1 MSNNDIWKWSA
12 KETANAVK
20 NKMISATDSIKSS
33 LKRLDEV
40 NSNVNAVVVSLKE
53 EALTKAQQIDKK
65 IKNNETLGSLAGVPI
80 TIKEN
85 VDVKNQ
91 STTNGMKVFKDIIAP
106 QNSPVVQNLIDEDG
120 IIIGRTNTPEI
131 SYRWFTDNPLRGLTK
146 NPWSEDITP
155 GGSSGGAA
163 ASVALGIGDI
173 AHGNDVGGSI
183 RYPAYACGVVGIK
196 PGLGCVPAYNPS
208 AIKERGIA
216 LQLMSVQGPHAREVE
231 DLRLALKAMS
241 SKGDGDPW
249 WTPLKHSQPIT
260 KPINIAVNKW
270 CGNTKCHKDV
280 EASIDTAALIFT
292 NRGFNVVEK
301 TPPEINLAA
310 ESWRTIFG
318 IDAKIN
324 MLELVKE
331 SGSQDIIN
339 VVQGFVDAAS
349 GKGIN
354 EFNEALSAR
363 NKVLRSWNDFMND
376 FPIIISPVSALPP
389 YKQGEDQLGKER
401 FKNILEEQSPL
412 YVINFLGLPSVSV
425 PINIKNNV
433 PSGVQIIAPRYYENL
448 ALDMAKI
455 LEDEIGVFYK
465 KLWNIL

>member
-1 MSNNDIWKWSA
+1 MTNNDIWKWSA

-53 EALTKAQQIDKK
+53 EALNKAQQIDKK

-85 VDVKNQ
+85 VDVRNQ

-280 EASIDTAALIFT
+280 EASIETAASIFT

-363 NKVLRSWNDFMND
+363 NKVLRSWNYFMND

-389 YKQGEDQLGKER
+389 YKQGEDQLGKNR
-401 FKNILEEQSPL
+401 FKDILEEQSPL

-448 ALDMAKI
+448 ALDMARI

-465 KLWNIL
+465 KLWNNL

>member
-20 NKMISATDSIKSS
+20 NKMISATDSVKSS

-53 EALTKAQQIDKK
+53 EALNKAQQIDKK

-85 VDVKNQ
+85 VDVRNQ

-231 DLRLALKAMS
+231 DLRLALRAMS

-280 EASIDTAALIFT
+280 EASIETAASIFT

-363 NKVLRSWNDFMND
+363 NKVLRSWNYFMND

-389 YKQGEDQLGKER
+389 YKQGEDQLGKNR
-401 FKNILEEQSPL
+401 FKDILEEQSPL

-448 ALDMAKI
+448 ALDMARI

-465 KLWNIL
+465 KLWNNL

>member
-1 MSNNDIWKWSA
+1 MTNNDIWKWSA
-12 KETANAVK
+12 IETANAVK
-20 NKMISATDSIKSS
+20 NKTISATESIESS
-33 LKRLDEV
+33 LKRLDDV
-40 NSNVNAVVVSLKE
+40 NSNVNAVVISSKK
-53 EALTKAQQIDKK
+53 EALIKAQQIDNK
-65 IKNNETLGSLAGVPI
+65 INNNEKVGSLAGVPI

-91 STTNGMKVFKDIIAP
+91 STTNGMQAFKDITAP
-106 QNSPVVQNLIDEDG
+106 ENSPVVQNLIDEDA

-183 RYPAYACGVVGIK
+183 RYPAYACGIVGIK

-208 AIKERGIA
+208 ALKERGIA

-231 DLRLALKAMS
+231 DLRIALKAMS
-241 SKGDGDPW
+241 SKGDEDPW
-249 WTPLKHSQPIT
+249 WTPLKYTLQNT
-260 KPINIAVNKW
+260 KSINIAVNKW
-270 CGNTKCHKDV
+270 CGNSKCHKDV
-280 EASIDTAALIFT
+280 EESIETAASIFS

-310 ESWRTIFG
+310 ESWRTVFG
-318 IDAKIN
+318 IDAKMN
-324 MLELVKE
+324 MLDLVKE

-354 EFNEALSAR
+354 EFNEALSLR
-363 NKVLRSWNDFMND
+363 NKILRSWNKFMND
-376 FPIIISPVSALPP
+376 FPIIISPVSAQPP
-389 YKQGEDQLGKER
+389 YKQGEDQLGVDR
-401 FKNILEEQSPL
+401 FKDILEEQSPL

-425 PINIKNNV
+425 PINIKNNI

-455 LEDEIGVFYK
+455 LEEEIGVFYK
-465 KLWNIL
+465 KLWKKL